1 MPSDRDF
8 STCLCL
14 VSTSPEVKCWVELVF
29 KIILVTV
36 NIKVARKS
44 LGFVE
49 WVVEWL
55 LGFLDLFGFG
65 GFLWGFLRGACVF
78 SILS

>member
-1 MPSDRDF
+1 MHRIIMPSDRDF

-29 KIILVTV
+29 EMILITV
-36 NIKVARKS
+36 NVEVAM
-44 LGFVE
+44 F
-49 WVVEWL
+49 
-55 LGFLDLFGFG
+55 
-65 GFLWGFLRGACVF
+65 WGFLIGCWVLGVCLGFFLKGACVF